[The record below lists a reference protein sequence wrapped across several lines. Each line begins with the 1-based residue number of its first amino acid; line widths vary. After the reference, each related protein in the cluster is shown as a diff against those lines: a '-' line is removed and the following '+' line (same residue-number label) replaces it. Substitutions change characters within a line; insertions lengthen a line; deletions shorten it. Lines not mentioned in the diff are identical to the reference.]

1 MENIEQALKYIY
13 EFCRANSKSDK
24 THPRLN
30 DAQSEQKGESL
41 ENENILE
48 LHDDYVRSLI
58 ARDLSPSYIELQ
70 RATRKYIISSELT
83 RDDLNQPELKEK
95 FAASLPPRLARISK
109 RNYIANFI
117 QFANWCA
124 NSHYTDRRHRHE
136 RQRYRPKTRDLPSAA
151 ETRLIFEALR
161 RRYED
166 TKTDCYRRTRWQDEL
181 IVRVLYETG
190 ARISEALNILIQDVR
205 QLRDVDYIVLRG
217 SKTFAAERAVEISHE
232 LAEDITDFRRTWGK
246 QLGLLFTS
254 RSGHPIGRSGF
265 TNWLTRFCV
274 GLNISCHV
282 TPHTFRYAWILGQ
295 IIEGKSALEVMT
307 RAGHEKVDMTV
318 YYFNQVRRL
327 YPTVPISGDVALL
340 ERQMQTNKTIYGD
353 KERGDR

>member
-1 MENIEQALKYIY
+1 LKHIQ
-13 EFCRANSKSDK
+13 EFCKGNFESDN
-24 THPRLN
+24 THRRSN
-30 DAQSEQKGESL
+30 GAQSELKGDSSQ
-41 ENENILE
+41 NENILD

-70 RATRKYIISSELT
+70 RATRKYIISAGLT
-83 RDDLNQPELKEK
+83 RDDLNKAGLKER
-95 FAASLPPRLARISK
+95 FAETLPPRLARISK
-109 RNYIANFI
+109 HNYIANLI

-124 NSHYTDRRHRHE
+124 NAHYTDRRHRHE
-136 RQRYRPKTRDLPSAA
+136 RTRYRPKVRDLPTAA
-151 ETRLIFEALR
+151 ETRLIFETLR
-161 RRYED
+161 RRYES
-166 TKTDCYRRTRWQDEL
+166 TKTDCFRRTRWQDEL

-190 ARISEALNILIQDVR
+190 ARISEALNIFIEDVR
-205 QLRDVDYIVLRG
+205 QLNDVDYVVLRG
-217 SKTFAAERAVEISHE
+217 SKSDAGERAVEISHE
-232 LAEDITDFRRTWGK
+232 LAEDIADFRRTWGK
-246 QLGLLFTS
+246 LRGRLFTS

-265 TNWLTRFCV
+265 TNWLTKFCQE
-274 GLNISCHV
+274 LKISCHV

-327 YPTVPISGDVALL
+327 FPTVPISGDVALL

-353 KERGDR
+353 EERGDR